1 MESLTKVNVFIRLW
15 TDMSPCVVHVYKQM
29 HVVCEGFIFLIVQN
43 KSEKEIWKWIVW
55 ILHFKREVVPVHDTL
70 MKWKINEYNLKF
82 KTTNVRKLTFH
93 KVLEKF
99 CCRKGILFV
108 IICKSEFAEVYKPE
122 KGCLYLLKLKSLKL
136 QLHIKCLCI
145 HLFNIIH
152 WKMVRKAC
160 KLSFYFFNSHNVN
173 SSGFLWSLLISLYT
187 VYNYLRLAVIKS
199 VVFIL

>member
-1 MESLTKVNVFIRLW
+1 MNITWNSKLQMSENKHFIKYLKNFVAERVFFLSSYASLK
-15 TDMSPCVVHVYKQM
+15 
-29 HVVCEGFIFLIVQN
+29 
-43 KSEKEIWKWIVW
+43 
-55 ILHFKREVVPVHDTL
+55 
-70 MKWKINEYNLKF
+70 
-82 KTTNVRKLTFH
+82 
-93 KVLEKF
+93 
-99 CCRKGILFV
+99 
-108 IICKSEFAEVYKPE
+108 FAEVYLYKPE

-152 WKMVRKAC
+152 LKMVRKAC
-160 KLSFYFFNSHNVN
+160 KLSFFFFNSHNVN